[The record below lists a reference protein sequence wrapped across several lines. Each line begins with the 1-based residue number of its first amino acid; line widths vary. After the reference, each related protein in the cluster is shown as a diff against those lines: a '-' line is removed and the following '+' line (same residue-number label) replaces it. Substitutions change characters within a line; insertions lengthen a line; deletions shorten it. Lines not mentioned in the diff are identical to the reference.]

1 MGVSGICTALCV
13 LQGPGVSQVDRAMG
27 FAVLEQV
34 LISFPLSV
42 LLERVRV
49 HYICSKSPGG
59 C

>member
-1 MGVSGICTALCV
+1 MSGICTALRV